1 MSFTLHFDS
10 IQNGVNLH
18 FCFFVELES
27 LESGKRPFPKSGR
40 AEGWVDTT
48 RVRDCEGKERT
59 LSVFWGRPINLPRAG
74 FKFPQTVVAAHILS
88 VRVFV
93 QPLLSLSLRSSPTT
107 TAAAALKNLLHISQN
122 LSWKLHFTN
131 AQNSR
136 TVPSICYVRTSS
148 QKGSFVTHGNFSVNL
163 TSSNIWRV
171 RIRTHYCTL
180 VGQRAYHGASPPH
193 PV

>member
-1 MSFTLHFDS
+1 MVSICIFAFSLNWSLWNPGKGHSQRVGERRGGWIRRERERLRRKGKDFERLLRATNQSSKSWFQIPSDS
-10 IQNGVNLH
+10 RGSSH
-18 FCFFVELES
+18 
-27 LESGKRPFPKSGR
+27 
-40 AEGWVDTT
+40 
-48 RVRDCEGKERT
+48 
-59 LSVFWGRPINLPRAG
+59 SVCPCLCSTP
-74 FKFPQTVVAAHILS
+74 PV
-88 VRVFV
+88 
-93 QPLLSLSLRSSPTT
+93 SLSLRSSPTT
-107 TAAAALKNLLHISQN
+107 TAAAVLKNLLHISQN

-163 TSSNIWRV
+163 TSSKIWRV